1 MNAKDIDPN
10 NNILIA
16 YKNSLFFKSIL
27 IRYYLKKSQTLNN
40 KDKNIRT
47 ISKILI
53 YYRKLFVQF
62 SFFKQLPSNKNRFK
76 KMKDEL
82 VSFRFSIISP

>member
-1 MNAKDIDPN
+1 MNAKDIDPH

-16 YKNSLFFKSIL
+16 RKNSLFFKSIL